1 MNRIADLAQSHR
13 IGSLILAAQSRVH
26 ENQIAVSSGKAARR
40 FSEIARDATLLVGAK
55 DARAR
60 LERHVKDNELVIG
73 RLQVADGAL
82 EDLARLAERLRTL
95 LIQRLNGGG
104 ESLPLDVEAGQMLA
118 EAVNEL
124 NAAFDGRHLFAGSRT
139 DAPPVA
145 LDGPITEADPALY
158 YRGDSVTLSVQADTG
173 LQIAYGITAD
183 RPAFA
188 ELLAALGNAAAGHA
202 GNGRD
207 QLNAALEQAGR
218 ALDGTADLRGEN
230 GAVMRRIE
238 AVNDGHRGT
247 LLYFDET
254 VSRIE
259 DADLPAAMTRL
270 VRDQTALEAA
280 FTVVGRLSALSLAD
294 FLR

>member
-26 ENQIAVSSGKAARR
+26 DNQIAVSSGKAARR

-60 LERHVKDNELVIG
+60 LERHVRDNELVVG

-145 LDGPITEADPALY
+145 LDGGPITEADPALY
-158 YRGDSVTLSVQADTG
+158 YRGDKGTLSVRADTG

-202 GNGRD
+202 GNDRD
-207 QLNAALEQAGR
+207 RLNAALEQAGR
-218 ALDGTADLRGEN
+218 ALDGIADLRGELALLTLF
-230 GAVMRRIE
+230 GAALVPLGI
-238 AVNDGHRGT
+238 AV
-247 LLYFDET
+247 F
-254 VSRIE
+254 
-259 DADLPAAMTRL
+259 AAAERWAKKT
-270 VRDQTALEAA
+270 
-280 FTVVGRLSALSLAD
+280 GRLK
-294 FLR
+294 RVG